1 MPTSVTTLDDAFK
14 KHFGIT
20 QVHWSK
26 DSGGQKNVHLIT
38 RHGHQC
44 ILKIYKNFN
53 ERDVREIE
61 IYRKFATVPD
71 IPKLI
76 GIGKYDKDTVSF
88 EEHIVDDCLEDILD
102 RYKAN
107 DEKVAKLLTGICTIM
122 TPLWQSKEQIVHRD
136 FKPSNLII
144 KPDGSPV
151 VIDFGIAKDILA
163 STVTSTGF
171 QPNTWSFASPEQ
183 YEHRKD
189 DIQYRTDFFSIA
201 AVGYYLIHG
210 KYAFGNSPSEV
221 ARNFKDKSYI
231 IPFSPGCRLIP
242 FFNESLSIAISE
254 RPRDANAMIKLLT
267 I

>member
-1 MPTSVTTLDDAFK
+1 MPTSVTTLDGDFK

-20 QVHWSK
+20 DVHWSK
-26 DSGGQKNVHLIT
+26 DRGGQKNVHYIT
-38 RHGHQC
+38 RNGKQC

-53 ERDVREIE
+53 ARDVREIE
-61 IYRKFATVPD
+61 IYKKFAAVPD

-76 GIGKYDKDTVSF
+76 GIEKYDKDTVSF
-88 EEHIVDDCLEDILD
+88 EEYIAGDCLEDIVD
-102 RYKAN
+102 KYKSN
-107 DEKVAKLLTGICTIM
+107 DGEVSRLLLGICKIM
-122 TPLWQSKEQIVHRD
+122 IPLWESKEQIVHRD

-144 KPDGSPV
+144 KPDGNPV
-151 VIDFGIAKDILA
+151 VIDFGIAKDVLA
-163 STVTSTGF
+163 TTVTSTGF

-201 AVGYYLIHG
+201 AVGYFLIYG
-210 KYAFGNSPSEV
+210 KYAFGNSPAEV
-221 ARNFKDKSYI
+221 TKNFKDKTYK
-231 IPFSPGCRLIP
+231 IPYDTACKLIP

-267 I
+267 L